1 MKNLKP
7 TQLLLMILGIV
18 AITFGIYAGISDK
31 SFIDYFSKLI
41 IGFSLFGIGYIN
53 FLITKKE
60 ETTHRF

>member
-7 TQLLLMILGIV
+7 THLLLMICGIIG
-18 AITFGIYAGISDK
+18 ITFGIYAGISNH

-60 ETTHRF
+60 ENAQNL